1 MDKPTLCV
9 HCVKENITYS
19 VAGKKLFRDQCQKCY
34 DDSVSYIKYK
44 TLLIYFIIKEMPKW
58 FRYMFEMFQCFL

>member
-1 MDKPTLCV
+1 MERPTLCV

-19 VAGKKLFRDQCQKCY
+19 VQGKKVHRDQCQKCY

-44 TLLIYFIIKEMPKW
+44 TLLT
-58 FRYMFEMFQCFL
+58 FL

>member
-1 MDKPTLCV
+1 MERPTLCV

-19 VAGKKLFRDQCQKCY
+19 VQGQKVHRDQCQKCY

-44 TLLIYFIIKEMPKW
+44 TLLT
-58 FRYMFEMFQCFL
+58 FL